1 MANQLT
7 DLRRQLRSIE
17 AQLESL
23 ERVVPH
29 NAGLLRDYL
38 TQQVRRRQLTADLV
52 RAYDARLAR
61 LNERLRR
68 AEAVGVYADP
78 VCPACGHPLILEGE
92 CGECR

>member
-1 MANQLT
+1 MGNQLT
-7 DLRRQLRSIE
+7 TLRRQLLACE

-38 TQQVRRRQLTADLV
+38 AQQARRRQLTADLV
-52 RAYDARLAR
+52 RAFDARLVQ

-68 AEAVGVYADP
+68 AEAVAVWADP

-92 CGECR
+92 CAECG